1 MKVIICKECH
11 YIYERLRQ
19 QEETIAQLVDII
31 GATNRRL
38 TELDQRQHGV
48 EHQMIRERP
57 SLFPPS
63 T

>member
-1 MKVIICKECH
+1 MNCNDCH
-11 YIYERLRQ
+11 YIYERLKQ

-38 TELDQRQHGV
+38 TELDQRQLGF
-48 EHQMIRERP
+48 EHHIIRERP
-57 SLFPPS
+57 SPFIPS